1 MLEKTTHYKSMLEK
15 TTKWAKIN
23 IQPVERLDEF

>member
-1 MLEKTTHYKSMLEK
+1 MLEK

-23 IQPVERLDEF
+23 IQPVERLDECFQLLKSQ